1 MQASVAIGHGAL
13 ADMRA
18 ALHSG
23 MVSAAVVSM
32 DCRADGQQRPVEAD
46 RVHEHVQRENSA
58 FVVGSE

>member
-1 MQASVAIGHGAL
+1 MGHGVL
-13 ADMRA
+13 ADVWVA
-18 ALHSG
+18 VHSG